1 MYSRF
6 AVQRLLR
13 KPLRCAAVLAAIA
26 LGSVTPAHAQTSQS
40 AAFVVGNDRGGVVGT
55 RAIQIQRLK
64 AAGRRVEIR
73 GRICLS
79 SCTMFLGAG
88 NVCVHPDTR
97 FGFHGP
103 SYYGRPLLPSQFE
116 YWSEVLASHY
126 PEPVAQWYM
135 STGRHSEV
143 VRPFRTV
150 LKLR

>member
-13 KPLRCAAVLAAIA
+13 KPLRCAVVMAAIA

-55 RAIQIQRLK
+55 RAMQIQRLK

-88 NVCVHPDTR
+88 NVCVNPDTR

-116 YWSEVLASHY
+116 YWVGS
-126 PEPVAQWYM
+126 PCEPL
-135 STGRHSEV
+135 S
-143 VRPFRTV
+143 
-150 LKLR
+150 